1 MEEKS
6 NKKGMRAVIAL
17 VAVILIGVVVLTV
30 VIADMIK
37 EKGGVSFKE
46 DTTEY
51 TLAGVT
57 NSNEEKSTLINWDET
72 ENSAANNAD
81 NDTYGDNVNNNY
93 GNVGGNNS
101 GNNVGGNAG
110 GNNGD
115 NAGDNNGGNAGG
127 LIGNIIGN
135 LFGGNGSAD
144 KNNNNNGNNDNNN
157 NNNNGN
163 NNNNANNNNN
173 NGNTGNSKVPTSQ
186 NSNIQAGDVVTT
198 PATTKKPNNYDPIA
212 EYEELTKNGD
222 NILSDHHNNK
232 YIKLVS
238 EKFGVDKELLVAIY
252 STPDTGNNFVLEFDG
267 KKDKDGNVIKSPDTL
282 KKVYQI
288 DKNKNISVATG
299 KTTGNIGVSYAEGT
313 LCFNM
318 IQNIVM
324 PQYPEYF
331 TGV

>member
-1 MEEKS
+1 MEKES

-17 VAVILIGVVVLTV
+17 VAVILMGVVVLTV

-46 DTTEY
+46 ATTEY

-57 NSNEEKSTLINWDET
+57 NSNEEKSTLINWNET
-72 ENSAANNAD
+72 ESDTAGNVAGDTYAD
-81 NDTYGDNVNNNY
+81 NV
-93 GNVGGNNS
+93 GNVGGNNN
-101 GNNVGGNAG
+101 GNAGNDMGGNAG
-110 GNNGD
+110 GNNGA
-115 NAGDNNGGNAGG
+115 NAGDNNGGNSGG
-127 LIGNIIGN
+127 FISNIIGN
-135 LFGGNGSAD
+135 LFGGNGGAD
-144 KNNNNNGNNDNNN
+144 KNNNNNGNND
-157 NNNNGN
+157 
-163 NNNNANNNNN
+163 NNNNN

-198 PATTKKPNNYDPIA
+198 PATTKKPDRYDPVA

-238 EKFGVDKELLVAIY
+238 EKFGVDKDLLVAIY

-288 DKNKNISVATG
+288 DKDKNISVATG

>member
-6 NKKGMRAVIAL
+6 NKKGIRAVIAL

-81 NDTYGDNVNNNY
+81 NDTYGDNIDNNY
-93 GNVGGNNS
+93 DNVGGNNS

-144 KNNNNNGNNDNNN
+144 KNNDNN
-157 NNNNGN
+157 
-163 NNNNANNNNN
+163 ANNN

-186 NSNIQAGDVVTT
+186 NSNIQAGDLVTT
-198 PATTKKPNNYDPIA
+198 PATTKKPNNYDPVA

-267 KKDKDGNVIKSPDTL
+267 KKDKDGIE
-282 KKVYQI
+282 KVGTGTFLICRASSEDNYGSWSEI
-288 DKNKNISVATG
+288 DRFALFGEAPSSHNWKD
-299 KTTGNIGVSYAEGT
+299 
-313 LCFNM
+313 
-318 IQNIVM
+318 
-324 PQYPEYF
+324 F
-331 TGV
+331 TVQHGFTYIYSL